1 MVGFFNFGSFGS
13 GGSGGGSGVLV
24 IDGSG
29 SIPVA
34 VGSTQEIDIT
44 CNQSISTATL
54 SFRVETF
61 AKVDVATVA
70 DASITKLGTTATIT
84 LTSAMTASERTLR
97 WSLTNTSTGEAVA
110 SGLMFV
116 TYDAQGDS

>member
-1 MVGFFNFGSFGS
+1 MAGNYAPNYY
-13 GGSGGGSGVLV
+13 GGGGGSAVLV
-24 IDGSG
+24 IDDSG
-29 SIPVA
+29 SIPSQ
-34 VGSTQEIDIT
+34 VGSTASIEIT
-44 CNQSISTATL
+44 CNQSVTGLTL
-54 SFRVETF
+54 LFRVETL

-70 DASITKLGTTATIT
+70 DADIVKDDTSATLS